1 MRSIWSLHDMRPSTL
16 DRGRAILEHL
26 AAAGVQDVAVLVM
39 PGVEPWD
46 ADSMAALQELS
57 NAGYQ
62 LVAHGWTHHA
72 PPPRTVFER
81 VHSAVISKDAAE
93 HFGKDGAQVLEL
105 MNRSHAWFGEHD
117 LPAPRFYVPPA
128 WAVGELPRK
137 RLAETPFDFV
147 ETLDGFY
154 DTRRAR
160 GQKLPLLCYEA
171 VGPWQ
176 AAGLRVTNLLNMTM
190 AKKLSRPV
198 RISVHPRDFDL
209 LMAADLERLLEQN
222 THPVSLDSFLN
233 QEYVSAR

>member
-1 MRSIWSLHDMRPSTL
+1 MCPSTL
-16 DRGRAILEHL
+16 ERGRAILQHL
-26 AAAGVQDVAVLVM
+26 ASAGVRDVAVLVM

-46 ADSMAALQELS
+46 DASLEALQDLS
-57 NAGYQ
+57 RQGYT

-72 PPPRTVFER
+72 PPPRTAFER

-93 HFGKDGAQVLEL
+93 HFGKDGSEVLEL
-105 MNRSHAWFGEHD
+105 MNRSHAWFGEHG
-117 LPAPRFYVPPA
+117 LPSPRFYVPPA
-128 WAVGELPRK
+128 WAVGRLPRK

-171 VGPWQ
+171 VGPLE
-176 AAGLRVTNLLNMTM
+176 AAGLRVTNLLNMTL

-198 RISVHPRDFDL
+198 RISVHPRDFEL
-209 LMAADLERLLEQN
+209 LLAADLERLLEQD
-222 THPVSLDSFLN
+222 TDPVSLDAFLD
-233 QEYVSAR
+233 QEYAPAH